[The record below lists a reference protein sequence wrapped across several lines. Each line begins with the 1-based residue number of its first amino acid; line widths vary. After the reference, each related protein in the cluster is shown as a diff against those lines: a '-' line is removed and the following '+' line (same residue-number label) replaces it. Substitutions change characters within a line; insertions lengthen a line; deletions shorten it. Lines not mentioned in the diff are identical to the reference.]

1 MLRKGKNKLGSIID
15 KNVVFISNNFERM
28 RLTNTG
34 NFGINTSSPTTYLDV
49 NGQIR
54 LRYNAINHGV
64 LTSDA
69 NGNATW
75 SLLNLDLSNNILSIL
90 NQGSTVDLSDYSQNL
105 NIVGTELSI
114 SNGNSVNFAG
124 WDTDAS
130 DDFSGDYLDLIN
142 KPILF
147 DGNYYSLS
155 NLPTLFDGSYNSL
168 SDLPVLFNGDYNSL
182 INLPTLFE
190 GNWSSLEGTPPAIS
204 YFENDA
210 NYITNPDDADADP
223 TNELQN
229 LSINGNMLD
238 ISLGNSVS
246 LDGLNYWSKLNNNL
260 YYKSGKVGI
269 GISAPNKLL
278 HLHSESTYNLDEAI
292 SVLNSEISLGSLKAA
307 SIRPTIRTGSEA
319 TLLLTNKF
327 AGSEATDGLL
337 IRSYN
342 NNAEIILQEEGNFSI
357 ITKKDL
363 RFKMQQNGNVSIGKA
378 TKNYFTVNKNGNVGI
393 GTDEP
398 GTSLEVHDGTLRIS
412 GGSSFGQ
419 DNARFVI
426 DPGDSNAHR
435 LIELRN
441 DQQGKIMVV
450 NGNGKVGIGI
460 NNPREKLSVKGK
472 ILSEENIVVLNA
484 ETSNYP
490 DYVFE
495 DTYHLISLYDLS
507 DYIRKHKHLPEIP
520 TAENVKKNGMKL
532 GEMNISLLK
541 KIEELTLYIIEQQ
554 KIIDELKTRIEKLE
568 EEE

>member
-1 MLRKGKNKLGSIID
+1 MLCSLIVFGQSWDINGSIVSEGKNKLGSLNNE
-15 KNVVFISNNFERM
+15 NVVFITNDIERM
-28 RLTNTG
+28 RLLKTG
-34 NFGINTSSPTTYLDV
+34 YFGINTSSPTTYLDV

-105 NIVGTELSI
+105 NIVGTELFI

-130 DDFSGDYLDLIN
+130 DDFSGDYEDLIN
-142 KPILF
+142 KPTI
-147 DGNYYSLS
+147 
-155 NLPTLFDGSYNSL
+155 
-168 SDLPVLFNGDYNSL
+168 
-182 INLPTLFE
+182 FE

-292 SVLNSEISLGSLKAA
+292 SVLNSEISLGSLKAT
-307 SIRPTIRTGSEA
+307 SIKPTIRTGSEA